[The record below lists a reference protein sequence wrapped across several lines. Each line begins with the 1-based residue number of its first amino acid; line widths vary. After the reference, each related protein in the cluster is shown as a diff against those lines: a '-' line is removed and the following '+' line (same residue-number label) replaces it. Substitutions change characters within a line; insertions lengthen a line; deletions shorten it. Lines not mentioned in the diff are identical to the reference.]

1 MSVTNRKKMTLAAFA
16 LCVLGAATLST
27 RSAVAVG
34 SGELRIRVNMV
45 NAGVDTNAKGRAE
58 FRDRSGEQ
66 KFKVQ
71 VQRLDAGTYD
81 LLVGGVMRAQIVT
94 DSKGRDEV
102 EFKTNPEPGEDKLP
116 LTFDPRGQLVEIK
129 QGNTTFLSVA
139 FPSAP
144 PGGGGGTG
152 TSIVIKTS
160 LVNTGALPGAKGTAE
175 YRSDGSR
182 NRFKVEIEKVPFGD
196 YGLRVD
202 SNVVGTINVATNSGE
217 VEFDTNVEPGHLPL
231 TFDPRGKLVEVLQGS
246 TVVLQI
252 VFPN

>member
-1 MSVTNRKKMTLAAFA
+1 
-16 LCVLGAATLST
+16 
-27 RSAVAVG
+27 
-34 SGELRIRVNMV
+34 V
-45 NAGVDTNAKGRAE
+45 NAGVDTNAKGRVD

-66 KFKVQ
+66 KFNVE
-71 VQRLDAGTYD
+71 VQRLDAGIYD
-81 LLVGGVMRAQIVT
+81 LLVAGVMRAQVVT
-94 DSKGRDEV
+94 DAKGRDEV
-102 EFKTNPEPGEDKLP
+102 EFKTNLEPGEDALP

-129 QGNTTFLSVA
+129 QGSTTFLSVA

-152 TSIVIKTS
+152 TSIVIKAS
-160 LVNTGALPGAKGTAE
+160 LVNTGALPGAKGAAE

-202 SNVVGTINVATNSGE
+202 GNDVGAIAVATTFGE
-217 VEFDTNVEPGHLPL
+217 IEFDTNIEPGKLPL
-231 TFDPRGKLVEVLQGS
+231 TFDPRGKLVEVLQND
-246 TVVLQI
+246 TVILQV